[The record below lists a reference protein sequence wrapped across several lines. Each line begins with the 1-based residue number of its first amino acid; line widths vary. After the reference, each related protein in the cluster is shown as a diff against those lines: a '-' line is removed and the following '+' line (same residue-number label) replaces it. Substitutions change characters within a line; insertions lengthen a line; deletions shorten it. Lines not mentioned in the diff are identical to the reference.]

1 MISVSVDNKKQL
13 NEVLSIEEVAEVII
27 SRDSFSDNEIQFLL
41 SDIKNKGKLATLML
55 ENISRLNSKDE
66 SGRLKAIL
74 NLKEVDSVVV
84 QNINSFYYIIDNI
97 DKELKITL
105 NYNMNI
111 YNNYSKQY
119 YIDCC
124 KDKKFNLKF
133 VAPVELNFDELKELK
148 SDYIIIY
155 GYLALMVTKN
165 CIFKNTGKCQHNTY
179 GTIYDRMNVGFR
191 FRSYCNFCYNK
202 IFNSV
207 PTDIRDKD
215 IYKTGIKNYRF
226 DFSFEDAK
234 DIKAIILNEYDIKNK
249 TYGHY
254 IKTVI

>member
-13 NEVLSIEEVAEVII
+13 NEILDIKEVVEVII
-27 SRDSFSDNEIQFLL
+27 SRDSFEDNEIQSLL
-41 SDIKNKGKLATLML
+41 SDIKNKGKTSTLML
-55 ENISRLNSKDE
+55 ENISRLSNNDE
-66 SGRLKAIL
+66 SKRLNAIL
-74 NLKEVDSVVV
+74 NSNEVDSVVV
-84 QNINSFYYIIDNI
+84 QNINSFFYVINNI
-97 DKELKITL
+97 DKELNLIF

-111 YNNYSKQY
+111 YNQYSKQY
-119 YIDCC
+119 YMDCC
-124 KDKKFNLKF
+124 KDTNIDCKF
-133 VAPVELNFDELKELK
+133 VAPVELSINELKELQC
-148 SDYIIIY
+148 DYIIVY

-165 CIFKNTGKCQHNTY
+165 CIFKNSGKCQHNSY
-179 GTIYDRMNVGFR
+179 GTLYDRMNTGFR

-207 PTDIRDKD
+207 PIDIRNMNLDD
-215 IYKTGIKNYRF
+215 VGIKNYRY

-234 DIKAIILNEYDIKNK
+234 DLKPIIFNEYDIKNK